1 MTILEISQR
10 IASLTDAH
18 RECMLL
24 ISRLS
29 KLGGTGTDAARLEL
43 SNVIHQSLKDADQ
56 ELELLSTQ
64 VDDEIGDGSSPNT
77 AALNSKIHKLTED
90 MKIARLQYRKAQLA
104 SKRLAEMTA
113 QRERERLLSGGG
125 SGRSTPE
132 GKRRNKSLTQADL
145 LIGASTDVTTALRR
159 THTLLQSEL
168 SRSAFATETLHA
180 STAALTDLSSRYS
193 AFDDI
198 VASSRVLISDLIK
211 KNKSDRWYFEH
222 AIYIL
227 VSILVWILIRRLLW
241 GPIYLFFGMPLRLA
255 WWGLSC
261 VAWVI
266 GSGGDGGVAEIRRG
280 AGLDESGF
288 VGATPTVEVKGIP
301 ESLLV
306 RVPSSTASSMPEA
319 SEAMQGSTREESM
332 REKVEKIIDLEEAP
346 SGSIGDGDVHDIP
359 ESEPQKGEINHEDSL
374 PESVQKES
382 EPRNMKSRR
391 MDYEPGET
399 VVAQPTEEPPHRDK
413 NPKSR
418 RMEYDQEEERRA
430 NAQAAEE
437 SQGKNP
443 KSRIM
448 EYDPVV
454 DDSLREEA
462 GIEVERVHDEL

>member
-1 MTILEISQR
+1 MI
-10 IASLTDAH
+10 
-18 RECMLL
+18 L

-43 SNVIHQSLKDADQ
+43 SNLIHQSLKDADQ

-64 VDDEIGDGSSPNT
+64 VDDEIGDGNSPNS
-77 AALNSKIHKLTED
+77 AALSSKIHKLTED

-104 SKRLAEMTA
+104 SKRLAETTA

-145 LIGASTDVTTALRR
+145 LVGASSDVTVALRR

-180 STAALTDLSSRYS
+180 STAALTDLTSRYS

-222 AIYIL
+222 AIYVL

-241 GPIYLFFGMPLRLA
+241 GPIYLFFGMPLRLV

-261 VAWVI
+261 MAWVI
-266 GSGGDGGVAEIRRG
+266 GSGGDGGVVEIRRG
-280 AGLDESGF
+280 AGPDESGF

-306 RVPSSTASSMPEA
+306 RVPSSTASPLPEA
-319 SEAMQGSTREESM
+319 SEAMQGSMRGDPI
-332 REKVEKIIDLEEAP
+332 REKVEKIIDAGEAP
-346 SGSIGDGDVHDIP
+346 ASNGGEGDHTP
-359 ESEPQKGEINHEDSL
+359 NSESE
-374 PESVQKES
+374 
-382 EPRNMKSRR
+382 
-391 MDYEPGET
+391 ET
-399 VVAQPTEEPPHRDK
+399 VVAQSPEKLPHQDK

-418 RMEYDQEEERRA
+418 RMEYDPEEESRARTQAARESLDRDPNSRRVDYGPGQTMPSQEEER
-430 NAQAAEE
+430 
-437 SQGKNP
+437 NP

-448 EYDPVV
+448 EYDPVEEN
-454 DDSLREEA
+454 SLREEA
-462 GIEVERVHDEL
+462 GIEVEGIQHDEL

>member
-29 KLGGTGTDAARLEL
+29 KLGGAGTDAARLEL

-64 VDDEIGDGSSPNT
+64 VDDEIGDGNSPNA
-77 AALNSKIHKLTED
+77 AALSSKIHKLTED

-145 LIGASTDVTTALRR
+145 LVGASTDVTVALRR

-222 AIYIL
+222 AIYVL
-227 VSILVWILIRRLLW
+227 VSILIWILIRRLLW

-319 SEAMQGSTREESM
+319 SEAMQGSMREESM
-332 REKVEKIIDLEEAP
+332 REKVEKIIDFEEAP
-346 SGSIGDGDVHDIP
+346 SA
-359 ESEPQKGEINHEDSL
+359 K
-374 PESVQKES
+374 
-382 EPRNMKSRR
+382 
-391 MDYEPGET
+391 ET
-399 VVAQPTEEPPHRDK
+399 VVAQSAEEPSHRDK

-418 RMEYDQEEERRA
+418 RMEYDQEEENRA
-430 NAQAAEE
+430 NAQAVEE
-437 SQGKNP
+437 SQGKNPNSRRMDYDPEHTNPSQEEGRNP

-454 DDSLREEA
+454 EDSLREEA

>member
-1 MTILEISQR
+1 
-10 IASLTDAH
+10 
-18 RECMLL
+18 MLL

-29 KLGGTGTDAARLEL
+29 KLGGAGTDAARLEL

-64 VDDEIGDGSSPNT
+64 VDDEIGDGNSPNA
-77 AALNSKIHKLTED
+77 AALSSKIHKLTED

-145 LIGASTDVTTALRR
+145 LVGASTDVTVALRR

-222 AIYIL
+222 AIYVLI
-227 VSILVWILIRRLLW
+227 SILVWILIRRLLW

-306 RVPSSTASSMPEA
+306 RAPSSTASSMPEA
-319 SEAMQGSTREESM
+319 SEAMQGSMREESM
-332 REKVEKIIDLEEAP
+332 REKVEKIIDFEEAP
-346 SGSIGDGDVHDIP
+346 SASNGDGDVHDVP
-359 ESEPQKGEINHEDSL
+359 ESEKGEINHEDSL
-374 PESVQKES
+374 PESVQKEP

-391 MDYEPGET
+391 MDYEPEET
-399 VVAQPTEEPPHRDK
+399 VVVQPAEEPPHRDK

-418 RMEYDQEEERRA
+418 RMEYDQEEENRA

-437 SQGKNP
+437 SQGKNSNSRRMDYDPEHTNPSQEEGRNP

-454 DDSLREEA
+454 EDSLREEA